1 MKEDRIRMLVADKV
15 ASMPDTDEHD
25 VEYRVSC
32 RMSSMAGFYLEWLA
46 DYFSQ
51 SKSGLAGE
59 LLEAGVRHAAS
70 ILGLDPAKDEELQAQ
85 LNEWWRQRGEGE
97 YYGRPMRVKN
107 VEVAEHIRRGLWE
120 DDEAVELPKRPK
132 SKSKA
137 QVEVVRDEAPASA
150 VEAQA

>member
-15 ASMPDTDEHD
+15 AVLPDTDEHE

-32 RMSSMAGFYLEWLA
+32 RMGSMAGFYLEWLA

-59 LLEAGVRHAAS
+59 LLEAAVHHAAS
-70 ILGLDPAKDEELQAQ
+70 ILGLDPSKDEELQAQ
-85 LNEWWRQRGEGE
+85 LNDWWRQRGEGE
-97 YYGRPMRVKN
+97 YYGRGMRVRN
-107 VEVAEHIRRGLWE
+107 TEFAEHIRRGVFE
-120 DDEAVELPKRPK
+120 DDAQVDLPKRPK
-132 SKSKA
+132 SKSTA
-137 QVEVVRDEAPASA
+137 QVEVVRDEALAAA